1 MSPTPETSPRV
12 YSVSK
17 SRSSCAVQIDVEAI
31 HRLGCEEVFFQVIDS
46 SPTVIGG
53 TLTRKLTDGTSYS
66 GAWEGDCFDLAD
78 FENNEEI
85 TITFNSESG
94 VCDAV
99 VISAEYYKDGALV
112 YSSLVQNGNCE
123 LRLLKYK
130 VELPRGAKVTLFD
143 DDSLEAQFVAWN
155 LPCPNTLPNMT
166 FLQVKAANGFEQ
178 QITPSAGSQTIE
190 LYQELGRRYAVFG
203 EIWTYSFAQTL
214 WFADLKIQLSN
225 YDWVDIVPT
234 AGEGGTIVTA
244 LPQ

>member
-1 MSPTPETSPRV
+1 MLDSDFINANGIDAIKIEVLDAVGLSVWDLSLELVDGETIEATPVNNVISVALTNNVAHGILTFGASPETRADCVILSAS
-12 YSVSK
+12 YLK
-17 SRSSCAVQIDVEAI
+17 SGS
-31 HRLGCEEVFFQVIDS
+31 
-46 SPTVIGG
+46 VIGSN
-53 TLTRKLTDGTSYS
+53 LIQQDS
-66 GAWEGDCFDLAD
+66 D
-78 FENNEEI
+78 
-85 TITFNSESG
+85 
-94 VCDAV
+94 
-99 VISAEYYKDGALV
+99 
-112 YSSLVQNGNCE
+112 E

-143 DDSLEAQFVAWN
+143 DESIEAQFLSWN
-155 LPCPNTLPNMT
+155 IPCPKSFPNMT

-214 WFADLKIQLSN
+214 WFADLRIQKSD
-225 YDWVDIVPT
+225 YEWQDVVPT

>member
-1 MSPTPETSPRV
+1 MN
-12 YSVSK
+12 
-17 SRSSCAVQIDVEAI
+17 AI
-31 HRLGCEEVFFQVIDS
+31 HGLGCDEVYLRVVDS
-46 SPTVIGG
+46 SPAVIGG
-53 TLTRKLTDGTSYS
+53 TITWKFTDGSTDS
-66 GAWEGDCFDLAD
+66 GEWFGDDIDLAD
-78 FENNEEI
+78 FENYEEI
-85 TITFNSESG
+85 TISFNSDSG

-99 VISAEYYKDGALV
+99 ILSAEYYKDGNLV
-112 YSSLVQNGNCE
+112 GSSLVQNGSCE
-123 LRLLKYK
+123 LKLLKYK

-143 DDSLEAQFVAWN
+143 DESVEAQFLSWN
-155 LPCPNTLPNMT
+155 IPCPASFPNMT

-214 WFADLKIQLSN
+214 WFADLRIQKSN
-225 YDWVDIVPT
+225 YDWQDCIPT

>member
-1 MSPTPETSPRV
+1 MKILDNVNLNST
-12 YSVSK
+12 
-17 SRSSCAVQIDVEAI
+17 
-31 HRLGCEEVFFQVIDS
+31 VIDIVYNDGDELS
-46 SPTVIGG
+46 EDFTDLNFTFPVLQKDCSEAVAYFTAIGNSADVVIVEV
-53 TLTRKLTDGTSYS
+53 SYLKN
-66 GAWEGDCFDLAD
+66 G
-78 FENNEEI
+78 
-85 TITFNSESG
+85 
-94 VCDAV
+94 AV
-99 VISAEYYKDGALV
+99 VG
-112 YSSLVQNGNCE
+112 SSLVQNGNCA
-123 LRLLKYK
+123 LKLLKYK

-143 DDSLEAQFVAWN
+143 DETLEAQFVAWE

-178 QITPSAGSQTIE
+178 QITPSAGSYSVEVWT
-190 LYQELGRRYAVFG
+190 ELGRRYAVFG